1 MAVQSK
7 GGTHMAK
14 KIQDNCITCGRC
26 EQTCPLGCVFPGPK
40 HYEID
45 SKRCVSCG
53 RCATYCPVGAIAEV
67 ETEEAMP
74 L

>member
-1 MAVQSK
+1 
-7 GGTHMAK
+7 MAK

-67 ETEEAMP
+67 ETGEAMP